1 MWALSSEI
9 PRPANANRSSV
20 THCFQLVRE
29 SNDNGLSTSPLRMAA
44 EGLIWHTGRLRSP
57 AIDDAHIETG
67 ELVRR
72 LAALLLVMGFATAVF
87 VSHVGGSD
95 SARPAVAVA
104 DQPRG
109 IPMYE

>member
-1 MWALSSEI
+1 M
-9 PRPANANRSSV
+9 
-20 THCFQLVRE
+20 
-29 SNDNGLSTSPLRMAA
+29 
-44 EGLIWHTGRLRSP
+44 
-57 AIDDAHIETG
+57 
-67 ELVRR
+67 RR